1 MSELANRGGDIPGMD
16 SGAKE
21 KAERDA
27 LWVGEWADELTVAI
41 ALREWEK
48 AVTLVEQGKSS
59 GALCH
64 SRPHTGPL
72 CQAKLNSQLHPFS
85 VTNWLR

>member
-1 MSELANRGGDIPGMD
+1 MPDWMAELAKRGGEIPGME

-21 KAERDA
+21 KSERDA

-48 AVTLVEQGKSS
+48 AVTLVEQGTSYVVSS
-59 GALCH
+59 LL
-64 SRPHTGPL
+64 P
-72 CQAKLNSQLHPFS
+72 
-85 VTNWLR
+85 